1 MTTQIATRGLVFERP
16 GEPLVDGDLLL
27 DPPGP
32 GEVLVRLL
40 ASGICHSDLH
50 TLDGEWEAAE
60 PLVLGH
66 EGAGIVEAVGPG
78 VESPAIGDLVVL
90 SWLAPCHLCVACQ
103 RGQPWLCSRT
113 RALEH
118 RMPDGTTRLHDRRGR
133 EVFPYLGIGTFLE
146 RTVVPASAA
155 ITVPP
160 ETPPASA
167 ALIGCCV
174 STGIGSVTRVA
185 AVPEG
190 ATVAIIGLGGVGLS
204 LILGA
209 VLAGAARIIA
219 IDRVAA
225 KLDRART
232 VGATDTILATDPE
245 TTEAAV
251 RDLTDGGAD
260 FAFEAIGLV
269 PTIEQSIRLL
279 RPGGTAVVVGMTPLG
294 RRASFDA
301 FDLADRSL
309 RVIGSNYGSTI
320 AASDFPRYAG
330 LANAG
335 RLPIDLLVDAV
346 IGPEQVNDALD
357 AVRRGDSVRQVLV
370 RGVEA
375 REA

>member
-1 MTTQIATRGLVFERP
+1 MTTRIETRGLLFERP
-16 GEPLVDGDLLL
+16 GEPLRDVALLL

-50 TLDGEWEAAE
+50 TLDGEWEAAD

-78 VESPAIGDLVVL
+78 VASPAVGDLVVL

-118 RMPDGTTRLHDRRGR
+118 RMPDGSTRLHDAGGR
-133 EVFPYLGIGTFLE
+133 DIFPYLGIGTFLE

-160 ETPPASA
+160 ETPAASA

-185 AVPEG
+185 AVPQG
-190 ATVAIIGLGGVGLS
+190 ASVVVIGLGGVGLS
-204 LILGA
+204 LIMGA
-209 VLAGAARIIA
+209 VLAGADRIIA
-219 IDRVAA
+219 VDRVGA
-225 KLDRART
+225 KLERARS
-232 VGATDTILATDPE
+232 VGATDTVVATDADA
-245 TTEAAV
+245 TDEAV
-251 RDLTDGGAD
+251 LGLTDGGAD
-260 FAFEAIGLV
+260 FVFEAIGLV
-269 PTIEQSIRLL
+269 PTIEQSLRLL
-279 RPGGTAVVVGMTPLG
+279 RPGGTAVIVGMAPSG
-294 RRASFDA
+294 QRASFDA
-301 FDLADRSL
+301 FGLADRSL
-309 RVIGSNYGSTI
+309 RVLGSNYGATI
-320 AASDFPRYAG
+320 AASDFPRYAR

-335 RLPIDLLVDAV
+335 RLPIERLVDAV
-346 IGPEQVNDALD
+346 VGPDEVNDALA
-357 AVRRGDSVRQVLV
+357 AVRRGESVRRVLV
-370 RGVEA
+370 R
-375 REA
+375 